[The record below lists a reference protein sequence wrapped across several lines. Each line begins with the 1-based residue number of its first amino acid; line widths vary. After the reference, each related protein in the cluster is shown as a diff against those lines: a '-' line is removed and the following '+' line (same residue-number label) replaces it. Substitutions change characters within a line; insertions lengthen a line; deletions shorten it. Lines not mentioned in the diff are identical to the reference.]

1 LTGTADD
8 EAFAAFE
15 KLYATHGGRLK
26 SVAMNLLGNVADAE
40 DAVQD
45 AFLKAYRARGGYKG
59 EAAPFT
65 WLYRILVNSCLDLGR
80 RRKRRREDQE
90 AEEAP
95 LDLRP
100 AAADDH
106 PLRLALESSVAR
118 LAPRLRTVFL
128 LAEVEGFTHRE
139 IGEILEIAEGTSK
152 SDLFLAKRQLQRM
165 LREAAGPL
173 LGREATL

>member
-8 EAFAAFE
+8 DAFAAFE
-15 KLYATHGGRLK
+15 ELYATHGRRLK

-45 AFLKAYRARGGYKG
+45 AFLKAYRARGAYKG
-59 EAAPFT
+59 DAAPFT

-80 RRKRRREDQE
+80 RKKRRREDPE
-90 AEEAP
+90 PEAP

-100 AAADDH
+100 AAASDH
-106 PLRLALESSVAR
+106 PLRLALETSVAR
-118 LAPRLRTVFL
+118 LAPRLRAVFL

-139 IGEILEIAEGTSK
+139 IAEILEIAEGTSK
-152 SDLFLAKRQLQRM
+152 SDLFQAKRQLQRM
-165 LREAAGPL
+165 LREEAGPL
-173 LGREATL
+173 LAREAAL

>member
-1 LTGTADD
+1 LNITRDD

-15 KLYATHGGRLK
+15 RLYFTQAARLK
-26 SVAMNLLGNVADAE
+26 SVAGNLLGNVADAE

-45 AFLKAYRARGGYKG
+45 AFLKAYRARGEFKG
-59 EAAPFT
+59 DAAPST
-65 WLYRILVNSCLDLGR
+65 WLYRILVNACLDLGR
-80 RRKRRREDQE
+80 RRKRRREE
-90 AEEAP
+90 PEPAAP

-100 AAADDH
+100 AAAQDH
-106 PLRLALESSVAR
+106 PLRLALEAAIAR

-152 SDLFLAKRQLQRM
+152 HDLFQAKRELQR
-165 LREAAGPL
+165 LLRASPSAARGAREARP
-173 LGREATL
+173 